1 MAVEEHE
8 GLPRDI
14 YSRAVPDGGVSVD
27 VHNHTIF
34 HPADNRYVHRE
45 RERPAEPA
53 GAHGRAYRHAC
64 RNGRIHASALLHSV
78 RKQHDVR
85 AHVADPDLSR
95 QESAF
100 RQDRKSGRGVL

>member
-14 YSRAVPDGGVSVD
+14 HTCAVHYGSVPVD
-27 VHNHTIF
+27 VHNHTLF
-34 HPADNRYVHRE
+34 YAADNRYVHSKRE
-45 RERPAEPA
+45 RAPEFG
-53 GAHGRAYRHAC
+53 GAHGRADFHAGG
-64 RNGRIHASALLHSV
+64 NGRIHSASLRIAV